1 MDVLRCKSPALVR
14 KEVWTHILAY
24 NLIRT
29 IMAQAAL
36 KHGLEPRTISFKGAL
51 RLLEEFQRLLDYQA
65 GRGAAHRG
73 RVYSM
78 LLDCIAAHRVAD
90 RPDRFE
96 PRLRKRRPKHYAY
109 LRKPRRVIKSEMAK
123 GITII

>member
-1 MDVLRCKSPALVR
+1 
-14 KEVWTHILAY
+14 
-24 NLIRT
+24 
-29 IMAQAAL
+29 MAQAAI

-65 GRGAAHRG
+65 GRSAAHR
-73 RVYSM
+73 RHFYAM

-123 GITII
+123 GLTIV